1 LDFEGHTLLLDTG
14 HYGVVGRV
22 GLEMEDWRTG
32 RVLITKNLLIKEGGV
47 ARARS
52 LRLQLDFLRAALPA
66 VRAE

>member
-1 LDFEGHTLLLDTG
+1 M
-14 HYGVVGRV
+14 VVVRV
-22 GLEMEDWRTG
+22 GLEMEDRRTG
-32 RVLITKNLLIKEGGV
+32 RVLITKILLIKEGGV